1 MAYNPHRRQ
10 ADPLGRPWPTPRSP
24 PAGPGGRTGRTV
36 HAHPGG
42 LKPGPSLPLAP
53 GSPRGLS
60 RRARL
65 GRMPKTRWVEWEG
78 HQWRL
83 SHLAVVYHLKPQT
96 LAHRLDRG
104 LPIERALATGI
115 CTRDAAGRRGRD
127 TSPWGEWVDRTA
139 TG

>member
-53 GSPRGLS
+53 GSPRGL
-60 RRARL
+60 
-65 GRMPKTRWVEWEG
+65 
-78 HQWRL
+78 
-83 SHLAVVYHLKPQT
+83 LKPQT

-115 CTRDAAGRRGRD
+115 CDKREAGRRA
-127 TSPWGEWVDRTA
+127 TLISPWSAGFWPYTA
-139 TG
+139 TGPGKD